1 MRYCKTKRKAF
12 VEKGPFM
19 KRLDTHK
26 VHRYMHGTFAE
37 FFGRTTYDGIWVG
50 KDSSIPNVNGI
61 RLDLIEALKE
71 CGITVFRW
79 PGGCCAEKYHWMDGI
94 GKNRMP
100 RMHFMEDRNK
110 GIWDMSFGT
119 DEFIELCRLCDME
132 PMLVANVS
140 TGTVDEFRSWFEYCN
155 APAKTKFGAMRAANG
170 HTEPYGVALWGI
182 GNTDENTWKTAY
194 NPYVYAGDY
203 VRFVSA
209 LDGDLAANP
218 DAKIQKNCTLVGL
231 GLSIRHG
238 HSDWPAKVMDLITNN
253 GEINGPHMLSVHH
266 YLGSMKDKKCGD
278 AVDYTDEQYYYLLDS
293 LVKYEQDID
302 FHRQL
307 IAEHAC
313 KKRPTYLAIDEWGT
327 WHDEDR
333 LENDTHQR
341 QTMRDAVF
349 AAKALHIFYRNS
361 DIVKM
366 AMQTQTCNLNES
378 LFDTCG
384 EKFVKTATFWVM
396 KLFKEHLDQ
405 YVTEDAFTADEY
417 VDALSTV
424 NESENRVVITAANS
438 HLYDA
443 KTLTVCDELL
453 KMKITEADIVCSD
466 DVRNYNSFENPD
478 LIRSVP
484 FDTTLPGIII
494 PPHSVIRI
502 VFQK

>member
-1 MRYCKTKRKAF
+1 
-12 VEKGPFM
+12 M
-19 KRLDTHK
+19 KRIDTHK
-26 VHRYMHGTFAE
+26 LHRYLHGTFAE

-50 KDSSIPNVNGI
+50 KDSNIPNINGI

-79 PGGCCAEKYHWMDGI
+79 PGGCCAEKYHWLDGI
-94 GKNRMP
+94 GDNRTP
-100 RMHFMEDRNK
+100 RMHFANDRNN

-140 TGTVDEFRSWFEYCN
+140 TGTVEEFRTWFEYCN
-155 APAKTKFGAMRAANG
+155 APIETKYGAMRASNG
-170 HTEPYGVALWGI
+170 HPEPYGVHLWGI

-194 NPYVYAGDY
+194 NPYVYASDY
-203 VRFVSA
+203 VRYTSA
-209 LDGDLAANP
+209 LDGNFTADP
-218 DAKIQKNCTLVGL
+218 EGKMPKNCTLVGL
-231 GLSIRHG
+231 GLSTRHG
-238 HSDWPAKVMDLITNN
+238 HGDWPAKVLDLITNN
-253 GEINGPHMLSVHH
+253 GEMKGPNMLSVHH

-293 LVKYEQDID
+293 LVKYEQDIE

-307 IAEHAC
+307 IADHTC
-313 KKRPTYLAIDEWGT
+313 QKHPTYLAIDEWGT
-327 WHDEDR
+327 WHAEDR
-333 LENDTHQR
+333 IEKDTHQR
-341 QTMRDAVF
+341 QTMRDAIF

-378 LFDTCG
+378 LFDTDG

-396 KLFKEHLDQ
+396 KLFKEHLEQ
-405 YVTEDAFTADEY
+405 YLLNDAFMAEDY
-417 VDALSTV
+417 VDALTTV
-424 NESENRVVITAANS
+424 SEDGKQVVLTATNS
-438 HLYDA
+438 HLYHSKA
-443 KTLTVCDELL
+443 LTVCDEIL
-453 KMKITEADIVCSD
+453 KMNPISSEIVNSEN
-466 DVRNYNSFENPD
+466 VRNYNSFDNPE
-478 LIRSVP
+478 LIR
-484 FDTTLPGIII
+484 TTVFNATFPRIIL

>member
-1 MRYCKTKRKAF
+1 
-12 VEKGPFM
+12 M
-19 KRLDTHK
+19 KKIDTHK
-26 VHRYMHGTFAE
+26 IHRYMHGTFAE

-50 KDSSIPNVNGI
+50 KDSDIPNVNGI

-94 GKNRMP
+94 GENRMP
-100 RMHFMEDRNK
+100 RMHFSHDRNN

-119 DEFIELCRLCDME
+119 DEFIELCRLCDIE

-155 APAKTKFGAMRAANG
+155 APAETKFGAMRAANG
-170 HTEPYGVALWGI
+170 HPEPYNVFLWGI
-182 GNTDENTWKTAY
+182 GNTDENAWKTSY
-194 NPYVYAGDY
+194 NPYVYASDY

-209 LDGDLAANP
+209 LDGDFAARADGDVP
-218 DAKIQKNCTLVGL
+218 DGCTLVGM

-238 HSDWPAKVMDLITNN
+238 HHDWPAKVMDLITNN
-253 GEINGPHMLSVHH
+253 GEVRGPHMLSVHH

-278 AVDYTDEQYYYLLDS
+278 AVDYTDEEYYYLLDS
-293 LVKYEQDID
+293 LVKYEEDIA
-302 FHRQL
+302 FHRNL

-313 KKRPTYLAIDEWGT
+313 KKRPTYISFDEWGT

-333 LENDTHQR
+333 IEIDSHQR

-361 DIVKM
+361 DIVKV
-366 AMQTQTCNLNES
+366 ATQTQTCNLNES

-384 EKFVKTATFWVM
+384 EKFVKTPTFYVM

-405 YVTEDAFTADEY
+405 YVAEDTFTADEY
-417 VDALSTV
+417 VDALTSV
-424 NESENRVVITAANS
+424 NESGNRIVLTAANS
-438 HLYDA
+438 HLYEA
-443 KTLTVCDELL
+443 KTLRVCDEIA
-453 KMKITEADIVCSD
+453 KMNITASDIVLAD
-466 DVRNYNSFENPD
+466 DVRSWNSFDDPN
-478 LIRSVP
+478 LIREEH
-484 FDTTLPGIII
+484 FDTSLPNIVI

-502 VFQK
+502 VFES